1 MWFFLLFFI
10 VIIVRHRFFWK
21 INKDDMDKKYGVL
34 FAHRGITKNYP
45 ENTLNAYLDAVKFG
59 YKAIELDVVV
69 SKDKQLICSHN
80 HDLEYETN
88 GKGKFKDFDIFDLK
102 ELKTGIY
109 SHPKNTQQICTLKE
123 VLKTVPVDVFL
134 NIELKTEYWN
144 DLKIAKILNDYR
156 KKGLLKHKYIVS
168 SFNPFLIF
176 YMKFFTNIGK
186 VGFLI
191 AYRNWLWM
199 INWIHPDMLHP
210 SAELLDNSLLNFCKK
225 KNLLINTWTVNNK
238 SVLDYCK
245 KNKINGVITDFHKP
259 LLI

>member
-1 MWFFLLFFI
+1 MWFFLLFLI
-10 VIIVRHRFFWK
+10 LIIVRHRFFWK
-21 INKDDMDKKYGVL
+21 INKADMDKKYGVL

-88 GKGKFKDFDIFDLK
+88 GKGKFKDFDVFDLK

-123 VLKTVPVDVFL
+123 VLKMVPVDVFL
-134 NIELKTEYWN
+134 NIELKTEYWH

-156 KKGLLKHKYIVS
+156 KSKYGIIHCCYKLGEGFDESKIDTVCISENMFSNIRIVQ
-168 SFNPFLIF
+168 
-176 YMKFFTNIGK
+176 
-186 VGFLI
+186 
-191 AYRNWLWM
+191 
-199 INWIHPDMLHP
+199 
-210 SAELLDNSLLNFCKK
+210 SLLRPH
-225 KNLLINTWTVNNK
+225 T
-238 SVLDYCK
+238 
-245 KNKINGVITDFHKP
+245 KNKNHQTLKQ
-259 LLI
+259 